1 MTTTETT
8 GSDPTLILLT
18 GVDMEVR
25 YGQLPSEM
33 VSYVQKWVSHSF
45 QSGNKETQTS
55 EASNDFLT
63 SVFSD

>member
-8 GSDPTLILLT
+8 GSDPILVLLT
-18 GVDMEVR
+18 GVEMEVR

-33 VSYVQKWVSHSF
+33 VSYR
-45 QSGNKETQTS
+45 SGLATPFRVETKKPQIS
-55 EASNDFLT
+55 EASNDFLP